1 MIRHLKASVAKK
13 GDYFYGRVITDSGN
27 AGVDGIEHEEE
38 FGVIVNIV
46 NGGSRPDSITLICEE
61 GEIEISKDQ
70 IVAVKKLYEI
80 SSLNANELR
89 VLIACGASSKG
100 SDHAFGICEEITGS
114 LQSKGFNNYRPE
126 ELTVNQVKGYL
137 SALQKKGILE
147 ICPPEFIYDHGSNVT
162 QFILSDQAIS
172 YCQRKVR

>member
-46 NGGSRPDSITLICEE
+46 NGGSPDSITFICEE

-70 IVAVKKLYEI
+70 IVAVFLKVTIDKKGLKKMDKILEHKFREI
-80 SSLNANELR
+80 IIEKLLDSLRDTPFLNELDLNDQEKQAFMTEKR
-89 VLIACGASSKG
+89 KLRKELENLINSKP
-100 SDHAFGICEEITGS
+100 
-114 LQSKGFNNYRPE
+114 L
-126 ELTVNQVKGYL
+126 
-137 SALQKKGILE
+137 
-147 ICPPEFIYDHGSNVT
+147 
-162 QFILSDQAIS
+162 
-172 YCQRKVR
+172 